1 MKIFS
6 LQTKKH
12 LAGWGVVLGLAL
24 LPNLA
29 RAGMFSSRV
38 TGFILMWLIL
48 LIAFPFFVAL
58 AFFYLI
64 YRLVKKYSPERTN
77 VIKIF
82 RFICVICF
90 AGMLSGIIIAIMA
103 EFT

>member
-12 LAGWGVVLGLAL
+12 LAGWSVVLGLAL
-24 LPNLA
+24 LPNFA
-29 RAGMFSSRV
+29 RAGMFPSM
-38 TGFILMWLIL
+38 TGFILIWLIL

-64 YRLVKKYSPERTN
+64 YRLVKKYSPGRTN

-90 AGMLSGIIIAIMA
+90 AGMLSGIIIAIVA
-103 EFT
+103 EFI